1 MSFKNKLSGV
11 RRNSKYRL
19 GLIAVLLVIVGVL
32 FYFAKSGV
40 LKVALG
46 ALAVLL
52 FGAGMMETTGNDY
65 DVQKLIETKSFSASK
80 IEKGENGMWKVSDPK
95 CQKDTIN
102 CSNFKT
108 QKEAQDMFEYCGG
121 TTGDKFRLDGDKDG
135 KACEMLPAGV

>member
-1 MSFKNKLSGV
+1 MSIKNKISEV

-32 FYFAKSGV
+32 FYFAKSGA
-40 LKVALG
+40 LKIFFGAIAALLLG
-46 ALAVLL
+46 A
-52 FGAGMMETTGNDY
+52 GAMEISGNDW

-80 IEKGENGMWKVSDPK
+80 VEKGENGMWKVSDPK

-108 QKEAQDMFEYCGG
+108 QAEAQDMFEYCGG
-121 TTGDKFRLDGDKDG
+121 TTDDKFRLDGDKDG